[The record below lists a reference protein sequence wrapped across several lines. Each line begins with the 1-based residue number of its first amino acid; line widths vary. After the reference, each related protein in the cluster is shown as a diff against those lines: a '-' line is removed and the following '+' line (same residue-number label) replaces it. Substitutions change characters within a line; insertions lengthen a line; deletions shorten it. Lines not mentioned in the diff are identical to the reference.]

1 MNSTAKKYND
11 PPGLVSQVLTVSR
24 IDHEYDQTYS
34 YWLKP
39 TDEVVFVAGQYFHLV
54 APEES
59 ISKAT
64 ARHMSVAS
72 SPLDDELL
80 FSMSVAS
87 QSQFKKRFSD
97 VSVGDEV
104 RIFHVDGEFTLD
116 GIPEGA
122 ELVFVAGGIGI
133 TPFRA
138 LIRDIELRNLNY
150 AWSLI
155 HVARNFLYQDDFK
168 QYSNSQLHI
177 GRNDVP
183 ETIEAVVAEQPNA
196 YYFVSG
202 SERFIEGLADRIAS
216 HGIDRSRIRL
226 ENFNH

>member
-1 MNSTAKKYND
+1 MSSTTTKYND
-11 PPGLVSQVLTVSR
+11 PPGLIAQILTVSR

-39 TDEVVFVAGQYFHLV
+39 TDEVNFVAGQYFHLV

-87 QSQFKKRFSD
+87 QSQFKKRFSE

-116 GIPEGA
+116 EIPEGA

-133 TPFRA
+133 TPFRS
-138 LIRDIELRNLNY
+138 LIRDIELRKLNY
-150 AWSLI
+150 SWSLI
-155 HVARNFLYQDDFK
+155 HV
-168 QYSNSQLHI
+168 
-177 GRNDVP
+177 GRNYLYKKDFETYQSPQIHITRKDVP
-183 ETIEAVVAEQPNA
+183 EVVERTVREHPEA

-202 SERFIEGLADRIAS
+202 SERFIEGMADRFVEQ
-216 HGIDRSRIRL
+216 GIDRAKIRQ